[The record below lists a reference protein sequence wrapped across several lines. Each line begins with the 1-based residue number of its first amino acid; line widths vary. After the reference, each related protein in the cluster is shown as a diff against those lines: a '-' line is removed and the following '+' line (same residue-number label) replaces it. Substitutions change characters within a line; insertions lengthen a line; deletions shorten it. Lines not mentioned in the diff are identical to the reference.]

1 MPSVSLDSLEADVD
15 FAGSLPFHNLV
26 VVAVPPL
33 LLVMVVVVVA
43 AVARLELVSFVLLFV
58 LPNVDDIT
66 SGRTLSL
73 LSTVPVFSALIS
85 RSSSIWTSSIN
96 LLVDFTDLPPLTSR
110 SFCATFAT
118 FATDED
124 NDADVVVD
132 VVVVV
137 VIGSFT
143 VSTVAGAV
151 DVDADADDD
160 LTEPFEIDFGV
171 TIVDVPFSVGFGR
184 LFNGHAGV

>member
-15 FAGSLPFHNLV
+15 FADSLPFHNLV

-43 AVARLELVSFVLLFV
+43 AVARLELESFVLLFV

-96 LLVDFTDLPPLTSR
+96 LLFVFTDLPPLTSR

-124 NDADVVVD
+124 NDADVVV
-132 VVVVV
+132 VVVV

-143 VSTVAGAV
+143 VSTVAGTV

-160 LTEPFEIDFGV
+160 FAEPFEIDFGV